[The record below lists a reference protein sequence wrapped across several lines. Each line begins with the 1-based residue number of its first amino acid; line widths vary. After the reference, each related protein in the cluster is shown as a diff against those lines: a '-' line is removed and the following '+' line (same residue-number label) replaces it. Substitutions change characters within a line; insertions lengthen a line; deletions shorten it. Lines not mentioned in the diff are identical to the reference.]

1 MDFDLNA
8 ALNPHS
14 SYVCAEQAGQKPAA
28 SAPPRLSSNDALTR
42 PLPARPTTYDDLPS
56 ELIARIGD
64 YVPIQDVMPFAT
76 VDRRTY
82 HAMQTRRLVHR
93 YWQRANQAVSLASV
107 NQLLDEIGG
116 VLSNPAQYVEPID
129 ALSQRL
135 RALPKAERVE
145 AFKRVFAAAERIPQ
159 DGVRIQ
165 KALLRAF
172 CIFPPS
178 RRVELFDFA
187 YAMAERRAPGQDN
200 IWAEL
205 ADSLRFFLF
214 HSPFV
219 EQRYQA
225 LLDRLASLRVS
236 EQAKLISVLSN
247 LLLYFNKTDP
257 RILERYALLR
267 GHALQLPPSHQGASV
282 GILASCVRIL
292 PKAEQFAQYTQ
303 MRDWALSLP
312 DEQWGIALQYLP
324 EGLEELSY
332 EQRAQELT
340 LLEGHLARVPM
351 SQRVSAAFGLLKC
364 HLFLDD
370 VQIKWAWRQGLN
382 LLNDAGEAALWDL
395 LRQLRAAWV
404 LSEFSNFRCEMA
416 VEEITR
422 FMEASQFSEPAR
434 ARFQANVDWL
444 RSEPI
449 IFSETEPSMLR

>member
-14 SYVCAEQAGQKPAA
+14 SYVCAGQAGQQPAA
-28 SAPPRLSSNDALTR
+28 SVPPRLSSNDALTR
-42 PLPARPTTYDDLPS
+42 PLPTRPTTYDDLPS

-82 HAMQTRRLVHR
+82 HTMQTRRLVHR

-116 VLSNPAQYVEPID
+116 ALSNPAQHAEPID

-135 RALPKAERVE
+135 QALPEAERVE
-145 AFKRVFAAAERIPQ
+145 AFKRVFAAAERIPR
-159 DGVRIQ
+159 DGVQIQ

-172 CIFPPS
+172 FIFPPS
-178 RRVELFDFA
+178 RRAELFDFA

-205 ADSLRFFLF
+205 ADSLQFFSSS
-214 HSPFV
+214 SPFA

-225 LLDRLASLRVS
+225 LLARLASLKVS
-236 EQAKLISVLSN
+236 EQAKLIPVLSN
-247 LLLYFNKTDP
+247 LLLYSDKTDP
-257 RILERYALLR
+257 RVPERYALLR

-282 GILASCVRIL
+282 GMLASCVRIL

-351 SQRVSAAFGLLKC
+351 SQRVSAVFGLLKC
-364 HLFLDD
+364 QLFLDD
-370 VQIKWAWRQGLN
+370 VQMKRAWRQGLN
-382 LLNDAGEAALWDL
+382 LLNGAGEAALWDL

-404 LSEFSNFRCEMA
+404 LSEFSNFRWEMA

-434 ARFQANVDWL
+434 ARFRANVDWL
-444 RSEPI
+444 RSEPDNI
-449 IFSETEPSMLR
+449 NAAEPSMLR

>member
-14 SYVCAEQAGQKPAA
+14 SYVCAGPGQQPAA
-28 SAPPRLSSNDALTR
+28 SAPPRPPSSDPLTR
-42 PLPARPTTYDDLPS
+42 PLPTRPTTYDDLPS
-56 ELIARIGD
+56 ELIARIGN

-116 VLSNPAQYVEPID
+116 ALSNPAQHTEPID

-135 RALPKAERVE
+135 QALPEDERVE
-145 AFKRVFAAAERIPQ
+145 AFKRVFAAAERIPR
-159 DGVRIQ
+159 DGVQIQ
-165 KALLRAF
+165 KALLRNF
-172 CIFPPS
+172 FNFSPS
-178 RRVELFDFA
+178 QCVELFDFA

-205 ADSLRFFLF
+205 ADSLQSFSSS
-214 HSPFV
+214 SPFA

-236 EQAKLISVLSN
+236 EQAKLIPVLSN
-247 LLLYFNKTDP
+247 LLLYSDKTDP
-257 RILERYALLR
+257 RVPERYALLR

-282 GILASCVRIL
+282 GMLASCVRIL

-324 EGLEELSY
+324 EGLEELSD

-351 SQRVSAAFGLLKC
+351 SQRVSAVFGLLKC
-364 HLFLDD
+364 QLFLDD
-370 VQIKWAWRQGLN
+370 VQMKRAWRQGLN
-382 LLNDAGEAALWDL
+382 LLNGAGEAALWDL

-404 LSEFSNFRCEMA
+404 LSEFSNFRWEMA
-416 VEEITR
+416 LEEITR

-434 ARFQANVDWL
+434 AQFRANVHWL
-444 RSEPI
+444 RSEPDI
-449 IFSETEPSMLR
+449 INAAEPSMLR

>member
-8 ALNPHS
+8 ALNYPA
-14 SYVCAEQAGQKPAA
+14 SYICAGQTGQRPAT
-28 SAPPRLSSNDALTR
+28 STPPRPPSDDALTHASLTR
-42 PLPARPTTYDDLPS
+42 STTYDDLPS
-56 ELIARIGD
+56 ELISRIGD
-64 YVPIQDVMPFAT
+64 YVPIQDVTSFAT

-107 NQLLDEIGG
+107 NQLLDEMGG
-116 VLSNPAQYVEPID
+116 ALSNPAQHVEPID

-135 RALPKAERVE
+135 RALPEAERVD
-145 AFKRVFAAAERIPQ
+145 AFKCVFAAAERIPQ

-165 KALLRAF
+165 KALLRTF
-172 CIFPPS
+172 LDFPLS

-187 YAMAERRAPGQDN
+187 YAMAQRRAPGQDN

-205 ADSLRFFLF
+205 ADSLQCLSLRSSFA
-214 HSPFV
+214 

-225 LLDRLASLRVS
+225 LLARLASLRVS
-236 EQAKLISVLSN
+236 EQAELIPALSS

-257 RILERYALLR
+257 RVPERYALLR

-282 GILASCVRIL
+282 GMLARVVEIL
-292 PKAEQFAQYTQ
+292 PKAEQFAQYMQ

-312 DEQWGIALQYLP
+312 DEQWGMALRYLP
-324 EGLEELSY
+324 EGLEALSP

-340 LLEGHLARVPM
+340 LLEGHLARVPI

-364 HLFLDD
+364 LPFLND
-370 VQIKWAWRQGLN
+370 VQAKRTWRKSLN
-382 LLNDAGEAALWDL
+382 LLNGASETALWDL
-395 LRQLRAAWV
+395 LSQLRADWV
-404 LSEFSNFRCEMA
+404 LSELSNFGWEMA
-416 VEEITR
+416 VGEITR

-434 ARFQANVDWL
+434 AQFQANINWL
-444 RSEPI
+444 RSEPDNI
-449 IFSETEPSMLR
+449 